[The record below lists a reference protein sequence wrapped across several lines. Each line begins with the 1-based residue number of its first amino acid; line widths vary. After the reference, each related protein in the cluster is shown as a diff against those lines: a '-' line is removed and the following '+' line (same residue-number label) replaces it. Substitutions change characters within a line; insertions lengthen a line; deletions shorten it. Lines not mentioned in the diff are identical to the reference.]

1 MATLYEIDQAI
12 LDCIDFETGEVI
24 DPEKLS
30 ALQMEREVKIE
41 NVALWYKNLLS
52 DAEAIKAEKNALA
65 EREAAARSKAESL
78 KKWLTEA
85 LNGAKMTTPKVAISF
100 RKSESVEIPDEEEF
114 IDWAQDCE
122 CTDLLTY
129 KTPTPN
135 KTAIKAAIKQGRAI
149 YGATLTE
156 KNNIQIK

>member
-12 LDCIDFETGEVI
+12 LGCIDFDTGEVI

-30 ALQMEREVKIE
+30 ELQMEREVKIE

-52 DAEAIKAEKNALA
+52 DAEALKAEKTALA
-65 EREAAARSKAESL
+65 EREAVARSKAESL
-78 KKWLTEA
+78 KKWLAEA

-100 RKSESVEIPDEEEF
+100 RKSEAVEIADEEEF
-114 IDWAQDCE
+114 IHWAQDYSCD
-122 CTDLLTY
+122 DLLAY
-129 KTPTPN
+129 KDPTPN
-135 KTAIKAAIKQGRAI
+135 KTAIKAAIKQGRSV